1 VIRSIERALNLQA
14 GELRLGAPLFAYLF
28 LVMASYLVGRVVR
41 DSLFLSRFPA
51 AQLPYADIATAL
63 TVGGLIAIYIRLG
76 RHSSLRSLL
85 LGSLML
91 FASNCLLFWVLAR
104 LYLVTW
110 LYPVIYIW
118 DGMFGVLAP
127 AQVWTLANHVLT
139 TREARRVFG
148 LLASGAIAG
157 GIFAGYFSKVV
168 AKNFGT
174 ESLLLGMAIFL
185 LACLPLVLIICRR
198 HQELVPDAELP
209 EEPVEQGPR
218 NLRES
223 MALVSISPYLRAIA
237 TLIGVSALVT
247 EVIGWQFKA
256 VAQAF
261 IPTKDHLAVFFGD
274 FTFYAG
280 ILALIVQLLVTSR
293 FLSRFGI
300 GVALCALPLGL
311 IVTSAYMLV
320 SGTLLSVILLRGADW
335 VWRYSIDKS
344 TVELL
349 YLPLPSRIKFQVK
362 WFIDTVI
369 WRMGTGVAG
378 LTVLFFVPYLGLTA
392 RQMNWVVLVWLGA
405 WLASAWVARMQY
417 LTTLKESIHQHRAA
431 AEPPVLDR
439 STADVL
445 KASLSATDHE
455 EVLYALSVLE
465 SEQHSSRR
473 PIRVLLN
480 HPAAEVRK
488 KAISVLDAG
497 GEKTV
502 VTQIEVL
509 LEDPSL
515 EVRTEALL
523 YLAHHGHVDPLERIQ
538 ELGDFADFS
547 VRSAMVAFL
556 ARPGEVQNLGFA
568 RQLLA
573 GMVEESGPDRHRT
586 RIEAARLLAILPDK
600 FDPLLMQLLSD
611 ADVEVVRE
619 AIVSVGK
626 LQKRRLVPALLDR
639 LADPRFMAEVT
650 EVLTRFGDSISGRLR
665 DHAVPIEVRQQVSV
679 ILARI
684 GTESAYNALVE
695 RLLDADS
702 RLRLRIL
709 VDLSTLQHLHPQL
722 ECDPELLEML
732 LAAKILGHYRS
743 YQILERLESVLPS
756 YEPLAETLSE
766 SMKHEVERI
775 FRVLDLLY
783 PCDDFSGVYF
793 GLLSS
798 SVVLH
803 DNALE
808 FLDNVLK
815 TQFRRMLVP
824 LLDSKVS
831 LAERVSIANRLVP
844 AGIESSEQAIAILV
858 ASNDPCLRS
867 CGAHAVGIF
876 RLKSLE
882 HELNRCLEH
891 PDPLLRETARQAKLR
906 LQESQFPNQLIDP
919 LA

>member
-28 LVMASYLVGRVVR
+28 LVIASYLVGRVVR

-51 AQLPYADIATAL
+51 AQLPYADIATAV
-63 TVGGLIAIYIRLG
+63 TVGGLIAVYIRLG

-104 LYLVTW
+104 FYLVTW

-168 AKNFGT
+168 AENFGT

-198 HQELVPDAELP
+198 HQELVPDAELA

-223 MALVSISPYLRAIA
+223 MARVSISPYLRAIA

-311 IVTSAYMLV
+311 IVTSAYMLFA
-320 SGTLLSVILLRGADW
+320 GTLLSVILLRGADW

-378 LTVLFFVPYLGLTA
+378 LTVLFFVTYLRLTA
-392 RQMNWVVLVWLGA
+392 RQLNWVVLVWLGA
-405 WLASAWVARMQY
+405 WLASAWVARKQY
-417 LTTLKESIHQHRAA
+417 LTTLKESIREHRAA

-445 KASLSATDHE
+445 NASLSASDHA

-497 GEKTV
+497 GDKTV
-502 VTQIEVL
+502 LPQIEVL
-509 LEDPSL
+509 LQDPTL
-515 EVRTEALL
+515 QVRTEALL
-523 YLAHHGHVDPLERIQ
+523 FLAHHGHVDPLERIQ
-538 ELGDFADFS
+538 QLGDFADFS
-547 VRSAMVAFL
+547 IRAAMVAFL
-556 ARPGEVQNLGFA
+556 ARPGEVQNLAFA

-573 GMVEESGPDRHRT
+573 GMVEESGPDRQRT

-600 FDPLLMQLLSD
+600 FDPLLTQLLAD

-619 AIVSVGK
+619 AILSVGK
-626 LQKRRLVPALLDR
+626 LQKRRLVPVLLDR
-639 LADPRFMAEVT
+639 LADPQFMADVT

-665 DHAVPIEVRQQVSV
+665 DHFSDPAVPIEARQQVSV
-679 ILARI
+679 ILART
-684 GTESAYNALVE
+684 GSQSAFHALVE
-695 RLLDADS
+695 HLLDADS

-709 VDLSTLQHLHPQL
+709 SDLSTLHHLHPQL
-722 ECDPELLEML
+722 ECDAELLEML
-732 LAAKILGHYRS
+732 LAAEILGHYRS
-743 YQILERLESVLPS
+743 YQILERLETVLPS
-756 YEPLAETLSE
+756 CEPLAEALSE

-783 PCDDFSGVYF
+783 PHDDFSGVYF
-793 GLLSS
+793 GLLSKS
-798 SVVLH
+798 MVLH

-858 ASNDPCLRS
+858 ASNDPCLRC

-882 HELNRCLEH
+882 HELNRCLDH
-891 PDPLLRETARQAKLR
+891 PDPLPREAARQAKLR
-906 LQESQFPNQLIDP
+906 LQGWGAPNT
-919 LA
+919 